1 MIILRLLP
9 IILADILLA
18 AHFLR
23 FNGIIPASLILL
35 LLLTLFIR
43 RWWIVRLWQVFLFA
57 ATLIWIEASFNLI
70 GARMAMGAPA
80 IRLIIIMAGVV
91 LFNVFALFWLENKK
105 IKTHYNRRK

>member
-9 IILADILLA
+9 IILADVLLA

-23 FNGIIPASLILL
+23 FGGIIPAGLILL

-57 ATLIWIEASFNLI
+57 ATLVWIQTSFKLV
-70 GARMAMGAPA
+70 GARLAMGAPA
-80 IRLIIIMAGVV
+80 TRLTIIMAGVV

-105 IKTHYNRRK
+105 IKAHYN

>member
-9 IILADILLA
+9 VILANILLA

-23 FNGIIPASLILL
+23 FGGIILAGLILL

-43 RWWIVRLWQVFLFA
+43 KWWIVRLWQVILFA
-57 ATLIWIEASFNLI
+57 ATLVWIETSFDLI
-70 GARMAMGAPA
+70 GARMAMNAPA
-80 IRLIIIMAGVV
+80 TRLAIIMAGVV

-105 IKTHYNRRK
+105 IKAHYNQKK